1 MEEVK
6 EAEFTKTFKEIIST
20 LPRKKSWHIVTDLFQ
35 YQGFWFYSNF
45 LEGVVSAQQQF
56 HAHPSDIILCS
67 SPKTGTT
74 WLKSLAFAIIT
85 RTSFDDSTSPLLS
98 KMPHDCVPLLEF
110 DLNHSSGPSNRDP
123 GVPLL
128 ATHMPYSFLPRSI
141 KDSGCKIVYI
151 CRDPK
156 DAFVS
161 MYHFVSRQ
169 MALKNTEPLPLDQA
183 FKLFCDGVSIYGPYW
198 DHVLEFWRASLQR
211 PNQILFL
218 KYEEMREDTV
228 SYVKKL
234 AKFIGYP
241 FSLEDE
247 GKGLVEKIVKM
258 CSFEH
263 LSNLEVNKNG
273 KHREGTSMAIE
284 NKVYFRRGEVGD
296 WKNYLTPEM
305 AAVLDQ
311 ITMEKLRGSGLTL

>member
-1 MEEVK
+1 MEKVNE
-6 EAEFTKTFKEIIST
+6 EFPETFKEIVST
-20 LPRKKSWHIVTDLFQ
+20 LPRRKGWHIVTDLFQ
-35 YQGFWFYSNF
+35 CQGFWFYSNF

-56 HAHPSDIILCS
+56 QAHPSDIILCS

-74 WLKSLAFAIIT
+74 WLKSLTFAIIT

-98 KMPHDCVPLLEF
+98 KTPHDCVPFLEF
-110 DLNHSSGPSNRDP
+110 DLAHSP

-141 KDSGCKIVYI
+141 IDSGCKIVYI
-151 CRDPK
+151 CRDPM

-161 MYHFVSRQ
+161 MYHFVSMQ
-169 MALKNTEPLPLDQA
+169 LALKNTEPLPLDQA
-183 FKLFCDGVSIYGPYW
+183 FKLYCDGVSEYGPYW
-198 DHVLEFWRASLQR
+198 DHVLEFWRASLER
-211 PNQILFL
+211 PDKILFL

-241 FSLEDE
+241 FSLEE
-247 GKGLVEKIVKM
+247 EEKGLVEKIVKM

-284 NKVYFRRGEVGD
+284 NKVFFRRGEVGG

-311 ITMEKLRGSGLTL
+311 ITVEKLSGSGLTL